1 MALGLVEEEQAKPNA
16 ISLTFDAGEF
26 YVQGKNSKTYTIP
39 IAGAFRINNRVAYRW
54 RGITATHGN
63 YISFFEGDV
72 LGENDP
78 KELG

>member
-26 YVQGKNSKTYTIP
+26 DVQGKNSKTYTIP

-54 RGITATHGN
+54 RGITAIYT
-63 YISFFEGDV
+63 
-72 LGENDP
+72 
-78 KELG
+78 ELGNRYSSGVLRFGSAWRF